1 MSKLHPVG
9 HTTLNFVQRL
19 RTAAVAVPVKTCK
32 RPTLRVAGT
41 MASDSVQPWFWL
53 IGAARALAGALPKV
67 EQVVAALEAAMVAQL
82 VGQLLT
88 QPVAH
93 LVAALLAA

>member
-1 MSKLHPVG
+1 
-9 HTTLNFVQRL
+9 
-19 RTAAVAVPVKTCK
+19 
-32 RPTLRVAGT
+32 

-88 QPVAH
+88 
-93 LVAALLAA
+93 